1 MTLLGGTALSFDG
14 TNDFVQLSNTTTGN
28 FGTGNFTVEMWI
40 NTTDSYGGLAGKLSG
55 CGTNWDLFLGSGK
68 LESSISR
75 WVSRWKYRSVNNGI
89 GLTYSY
95 DAIRQYTY
103 LIRRWND

>member
-1 MTLLGGTALSFDG
+1 MHKNLTSTATVNVYPLITPTLTLLGGTALSFDG

-55 CGTNWDLFLGSGK
+55 CGTNWDLFWEVENLIFNFQVGQS
-68 LESSISR
+68 LEIS
-75 WVSRWKYRSVNNGI
+75 
-89 GLTYSY
+89 L
-95 DAIRQYTY
+95 
-103 LIRRWND
+103 